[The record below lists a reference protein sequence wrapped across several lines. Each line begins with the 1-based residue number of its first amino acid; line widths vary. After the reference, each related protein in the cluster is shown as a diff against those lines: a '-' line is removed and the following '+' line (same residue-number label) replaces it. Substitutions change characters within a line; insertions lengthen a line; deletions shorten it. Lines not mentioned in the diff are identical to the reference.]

1 MTHME
6 FDSLLEE
13 MQGAGDLFIG
23 VPLCEQAEHI
33 HFTGGQGFGTLW
45 HADGIQ
51 EIHGGLGR
59 EVHLPGSSRFDG
71 SVEFRRLDIL
81 K

>member
-1 MTHME
+1 ME
-6 FDSLLEE
+6 LDSLFG
-13 MQGAGDLFIG
+13 QIQVAGDFFIR
-23 VPLCEQAEHI
+23 VPLCEQAEYI
-33 HFTGGQGFGTLW
+33 HVTRGQGFGRLW
-45 HADGIQ
+45 LADGIQ
-51 EIHGGLGR
+51 EIHGGLGG